1 MQGVTWPVTQF
12 QNLVD
17 GKNKKNDFAN
27 TFLLLSQNM
36 RMIIE
41 TETGNKVISGSNY
54 LQQG

>member
-27 TFLLLSQNM
+27 TFLLLSQNLDFFGYVWPTD
-36 RMIIE
+36 E
-41 TETGNKVISGSNY
+41 K
-54 LQQG
+54 